1 MGENVGGLFGGFGM
15 LEKWKPSAY
24 LSYCGKTVFH
34 CYKDMYSDVPLEN
47 WYTLSEFELP
57 GSDFEFDVRDIR
69 RKLVAEGR
77 IDRNCLDDEILKIA
91 IDNSV
96 LPIGSEIR
104 T

>member
-1 MGENVGGLFGGFGM
+1 M

-34 CYKDMYSDVPLEN
+34 CYKDEYSDIPLEN

-57 GSDFEFDVRDIR
+57 GSVFEFDVRDIR
-69 RKLVAEGR
+69 RKLLAEGR
-77 IDRNCLDDEILKIA
+77 IARNYLDYEILKIA
-91 IDNSV
+91 IDCSV
-96 LPIGSEIR
+96 LPIESEIR